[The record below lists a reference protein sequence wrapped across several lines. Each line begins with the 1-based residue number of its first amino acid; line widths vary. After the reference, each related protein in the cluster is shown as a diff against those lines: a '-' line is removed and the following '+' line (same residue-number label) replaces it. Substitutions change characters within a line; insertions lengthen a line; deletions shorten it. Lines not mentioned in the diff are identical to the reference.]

1 MNSVWKRALLLAA
14 GVAGVSFAGTA
25 QQQQPTEMAP
35 PPRVEAGPQRRKV
48 SLKEALQLAAQQGPD
63 VAAARALA
71 AITQAGVQ
79 RAWTTW
85 QPNVVATGTYD
96 HTDGVQK
103 VDLGPLFKS
112 L

>member
-63 VAAARALA
+63 VAAARAQA
-71 AITQAGVQ
+71 AIAQAGGG
-79 RAWTTW
+79 RAGGTW
-85 QPNVVATGTYD
+85 QAHNLAGGAGRQTG
-96 HTDGVQK
+96 
-103 VDLGPLFKS
+103 
-112 L
+112 